1 MSDAV
6 LALARPEIRAL
17 KAYEPAG
24 YAPDAVRL
32 NANEAPW
39 RAGGDDSERGLNRY
53 PEARPGA
60 LTALLADHYRASPE
74 ETFVTRGTSEAIDL
88 LIRCFCRPGLDDIV
102 ICPPTFGMYQVYADI
117 QNAGVRRVA
126 LLTPD
131 FRIDAQRILSDWDE
145 RCRLLFLTSPNNP
158 TGNSI
163 PPAVIAA
170 LCAGLAGRG
179 LVVLDAAYVEFG
191 AEDPCPALLAEH
203 DNLVVL
209 RTLSKAYGLAGAR
222 CGVALGR
229 PAVVR
234 LLGKVMP
241 PYAIPTPTVEAATAA
256 VVNESFRVMP
266 ERIRALCEERER
278 IREALEASPAVVQVW
293 PSDANFLLVRFR
305 DSADV
310 LARARHAGLL
320 LRDFGG
326 EPGLENC
333 LRITIGE
340 PADNDRLL
348 AALGRQAVRA

>member
-17 KAYEPAG
+17 KAYQPAG

-39 RAGGDDSERGLNRY
+39 RAGGDASERGLNRY
-53 PEARPGA
+53 PEARPAA
-60 LTALLADHYRASPE
+60 LTALLAAHYDAAPD
-74 ETFVTRGTSEAIDL
+74 ETFVTRGSSEAIDL
-88 LIRCFCRPGLDDIV
+88 LIRCFCRPGRDDVV

-117 QNAGVRRVA
+117 QNAGIRRVP
-126 LLTPD
+126 LSGPD
-131 FRIDAQRILSDWDE
+131 FRLDVDAVLAAWDG
-145 RCRLLFLTSPNNP
+145 RARLLFLTSPNNP
-158 TGNSI
+158 TGTS
-163 PPAVIAA
+163 IAA
-170 LCAGLAGRG
+170 EAIARLCDRLAGRG
-179 LVVLDAAYVEFG
+179 VVVLDAAYVEFA
-191 AEDPCPALLAEH
+191 AEDPCPRLLAAH

-222 CGVALGR
+222 CGVAIGR

-266 ERIRALCEERER
+266 ERIRALCAERER
-278 IREALEASPAVVQVW
+278 VRAALTACPGVLRVW

-305 DSADV
+305 DSAQALA
-310 LARARHAGLL
+310 LARETGLL

-340 PADNDRLL
+340 TADNDRLL
-348 AALGRQAVRA
+348 AVLGRQAVNA